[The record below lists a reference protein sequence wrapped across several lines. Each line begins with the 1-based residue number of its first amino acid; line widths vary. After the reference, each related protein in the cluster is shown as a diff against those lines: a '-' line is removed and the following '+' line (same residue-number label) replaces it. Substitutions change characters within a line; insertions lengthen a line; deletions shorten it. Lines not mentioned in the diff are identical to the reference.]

1 MIKTISIK
9 DFVLIDELKISF
21 DEGLNILTGET
32 GSGKSVIID
41 AIDLAF
47 GARASKDQI
56 RTGENKAL
64 IELYVQINA
73 NFPVDMLEENGID
86 IDDDKIL
93 IISREITQNATRSR
107 INGALVSQT
116 FVQTLRTHLVDIHS
130 QHETYNYIQPKTH
143 INLLDGYGRG
153 EHKELLSKY
162 KNVFSEYKSIQ
173 KELEIAQSLI
183 QAGTQKI
190 DFLKFQIEE
199 ITNAKVENIYEF
211 DELMNERSIL
221 LNSEELKTI
230 TYSGYE
236 LLYNQDK
243 SLIDVL
249 NSLKI
254 KLIKASEFDE
264 NLSKLAEIID
274 SSSIN
279 LKEVANELRDY
290 SENLETSP
298 ARLYQVEERIEI
310 LDKLKRKYGSELS
323 DVLNN
328 LEKFEL
334 ELSEINFSDEII
346 QELSKKVIEL
356 KNETE
361 ILSEKLSFSR
371 KNLAKTLSDLIQNKL
386 VKLEMPKVKFEISI
400 ESTKEL
406 SYKGKDD
413 VEFLISPNIGEPLK
427 PLSKIASGGE
437 ISRVILAIK
446 TIFAESDNV
455 NTIIFDEIDT
465 GISGK
470 TSQSVS
476 ETLAELGFSQQVLCI
491 THQPIIAAMADK
503 HLYIRK
509 IQNENSTKILIEE
522 LNHDERI
529 NALASL
535 ASGSNNDENSLKFA
549 ISLLQQAKE
558 FKSSNNFVSE
568 SCFS

>member
-211 DELMNERSIL
+211 DELMKDQFYLIP
-221 LNSEELKTI
+221 
-230 TYSGYE
+230 
-236 LLYNQDK
+236 K
-243 SLIDVL
+243 S
-249 NSLKI
+249 
-254 KLIKASEFDE
+254 
-264 NLSKLAEIID
+264 
-274 SSSIN
+274 
-279 LKEVANELRDY
+279 
-290 SENLETSP
+290 
-298 ARLYQVEERIEI
+298 
-310 LDKLKRKYGSELS
+310 
-323 DVLNN
+323 
-328 LEKFEL
+328 
-334 ELSEINFSDEII
+334 
-346 QELSKKVIEL
+346 
-356 KNETE
+356 
-361 ILSEKLSFSR
+361 
-371 KNLAKTLSDLIQNKL
+371 
-386 VKLEMPKVKFEISI
+386 
-400 ESTKEL
+400 
-406 SYKGKDD
+406 
-413 VEFLISPNIGEPLK
+413 
-427 PLSKIASGGE
+427 
-437 ISRVILAIK
+437 
-446 TIFAESDNV
+446 
-455 NTIIFDEIDT
+455 
-465 GISGK
+465 
-470 TSQSVS
+470 
-476 ETLAELGFSQQVLCI
+476 
-491 THQPIIAAMADK
+491 
-503 HLYIRK
+503 
-509 IQNENSTKILIEE
+509 
-522 LNHDERI
+522 
-529 NALASL
+529 
-535 ASGSNNDENSLKFA
+535 
-549 ISLLQQAKE
+549 
-558 FKSSNNFVSE
+558 
-568 SCFS
+568 